1 MPRVTMAGARLT
13 GASWVD
19 PTPVSA
25 TDATEYA
32 RVLRVAVPG
41 GTRLGSTLP
50 VTVAGAVNYAGRS
63 LDPAWKG
70 DVKVAPR
77 PAKIALDY
85 AEAVPVQVGTTRSLR
100 VRILDKQDGP
110 IAGATVTAT
119 GSNTT
124 FAKVSGAP
132 GKTDGLGATTIQVEA
147 LLPGTS
153 WLTLAVAGTGL
164 ARTVELATT
173 LDPVEDSV
181 AYVARSRISTQRFV
195 HRRAAWCDGPDLGDD
210 RMTLVRLAVSGCAC
224 SCDSRVGAER
234 QKRASPPIGIRWDGP
249 AVVAELV
256 ARTSSGACCRP
267 PAGACIFMS
276 RSLRNEPLCLVF
288 EAGFRIGAVMTPSFT
303 QVGEPFLRPRVF
315 GARNFKHKR
324 VFRSES
330 PSKKQPLHGIR

>member
-173 LDPVEDSV
+173 IDPVEDSV
-181 AYVARSRISTQRFV
+181 AFVDVSAKTAHHEDISWLAAAGVTQGWALVDGTREFRPYAYVARADM
-195 HRRAAWCDGPDLGDD
+195 AAFLARLW
-210 RMTLVRLAVSGCAC
+210 RLAGGETKESGAFVDVSSKTAHHEDIAWLAASGV
-224 SCDSRVGAER
+224 SKGWDTPNGAEFR
-234 QKRASPPIGIRWDGP
+234 PLAS
-249 AVVAELV
+249 V
-256 ARTSSGACCRP
+256 ARADMAAFLHRLD
-267 PAGACIFMS
+267 A
-276 RSLRNEPLCLVF
+276 LR
-288 EAGFRIGAVMTPSFT
+288 
-303 QVGEPFLRPRVF
+303 
-315 GARNFKHKR
+315 
-324 VFRSES
+324 
-330 PSKKQPLHGIR
+330 